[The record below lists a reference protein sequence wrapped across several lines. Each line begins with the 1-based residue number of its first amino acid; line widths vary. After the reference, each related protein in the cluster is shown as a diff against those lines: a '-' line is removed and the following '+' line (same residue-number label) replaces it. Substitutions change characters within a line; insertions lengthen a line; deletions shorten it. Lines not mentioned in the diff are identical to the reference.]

1 MAMNDTVADMLTRIR
16 NGLVVNRSSVDVIA
30 SKLNRSVANVLER
43 EGFLV
48 GVTEVLDSR
57 GHKALRLALKYDRDG
72 ASVITKIGRVSR
84 PGRRVYRGVQD
95 IPRVLNGLGISVVST
110 SRGVLSDREARGA
123 GVGGEILCEI
133 W

>member
-1 MAMNDTVADMLTRIR
+1 MAMNDTVADMLTRIH